1 MFTYDLGTVIGKIRM
16 RLGDNVEGE
25 GVLPSGINFSDEE
38 LEFVYGD
45 SSSDFGYTLYK
56 LSKIAATKWISSP
69 KAWTADGLRIN
80 RGDPVQ
86 KWNQMAD
93 AFKEEFLIDLK
104 YNNVGMFSF
113 DLIREEVTT

>member
-1 MFTYDLGTVIGKIRM
+1 MFTYDLTTYIGQVRM
-16 RLGDNVEGE
+16 RLGDNVENE

-38 LEFVYGD
+38 IQFVYED
-45 SSSDFGYTLYK
+45 SSSNFGYTLYK
-56 LSKIAATKWISSP
+56 LAKIAATKWISSP

-93 AFKEEFLIDLK
+93 AFKDEFLIDQK
-104 YNNVGMFSF
+104 FNGSGMFTF
-113 DLIREEVTT
+113 DLLREEST